1 MADYGIGKVVQV
13 IGPVLDVEFAAED
26 LPDIY
31 NALSI
36 KTTNEAGQEIEL
48 IAEVQQHIGRGQ
60 VRAVSMSSTDGV
72 TRGMEVADTGSAI
85 TVPVGEAALG
95 RILNVLGEP
104 VDEMGPVGG
113 EGAEV
118 ERWPIHRAAP
128 FSVTRNGAWRR
139 RSCHGPISVV

>member
-48 IAEVQQHIGRGQ
+48 IAAAAHRTRTGPRGIDVVYGRSD
-60 VRAVSMSSTDGV
+60 AWY
-72 TRGMEVADTGSAI
+72 GS
-85 TVPVGEAALG
+85 
-95 RILNVLGEP
+95 
-104 VDEMGPVGG
+104 
-113 EGAEV
+113 
-118 ERWPIHRAAP
+118 
-128 FSVTRNGAWRR
+128 RR
-139 RSCHGPISVV
+139 YR